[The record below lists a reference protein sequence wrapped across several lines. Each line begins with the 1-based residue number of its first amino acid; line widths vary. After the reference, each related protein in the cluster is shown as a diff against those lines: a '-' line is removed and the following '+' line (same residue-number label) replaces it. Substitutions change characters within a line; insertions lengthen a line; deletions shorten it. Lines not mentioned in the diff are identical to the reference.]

1 MFYGAK
7 TEPATAGSPRP
18 CSGSWPGIFY
28 IQMKSDLS
36 RKLIKPFDLLS
47 FSGMCQICHSNPAD
61 NESGFVCRPCK
72 RNTQPIRSPWCEIC
86 GLPEENSHA
95 RYKTCIDCNTT
106 EYNFSK
112 ARSLFMA
119 KGLPQ
124 EVIHRFKYNQHEF
137 YEPLFK
143 EWLAH
148 SLELDLNQHPKA
160 IIPIPLHRVKKRERG
175 FNQVET
181 IARILS
187 SHMNIRIE
195 ENLLRRVKMTD
206 SQTHLSRSKRIS
218 NVKNAF
224 ICTREI
230 LKGCYL
236 LVDDVM
242 TTGSTANACAKVL
255 LDNGASSIE
264 VLTITRGIPG

>member
-1 MFYGAK
+1 
-7 TEPATAGSPRP
+7 
-18 CSGSWPGIFY
+18 
-28 IQMKSDLS
+28 
-36 RKLIKPFDLLS
+36 
-47 FSGMCQICHSNPAD
+47 
-61 NESGFVCRPCK
+61 
-72 RNTQPIRSPWCEIC
+72 
-86 GLPEENSHA
+86 
-95 RYKTCIDCNTT
+95 
-106 EYNFSK
+106 
-112 ARSLFMA
+112 
-119 KGLPQ
+119 
-124 EVIHRFKYNQHEF
+124 
-137 YEPLFK
+137 
-143 EWLAH
+143 
-148 SLELDLNQHPKA
+148 LELGLNQQPKA
-160 IIPIPLHRVKKRERG
+160 IIPIPLHGVKLRERG

-187 SHMNIRIE
+187 SHTNIRIE

-224 ICTREI
+224 ICTRQI

-242 TTGSTANACAKVL
+242 TTGSTANACAKAL